1 MHSILVIEDD
11 RANLLFMEKVLSS
24 AGFDVRS
31 ASNGES
37 GIASFREKKPSLV
50 LCDINMP
57 GIDGYSVLG
66 ILKSDGSINT
76 IPFIFVTSIDGREEQ
91 RRGMCE
97 GADDYL
103 TKPFTA
109 EELVKTVVSR
119 LCRTEKYRLQPETSN
134 FHDEIV
140 TLSQK
145 VTSREREILQ
155 LVGQGLTTKEIAL
168 HLDIHR
174 NTVDV
179 HRASLMRKLGAPNAV
194 KLARWAFIAE
204 HMTSPKI

>member
-1 MHSILVIEDD
+1 MHSILVIEDE
-11 RANLLFMEKVLSS
+11 RANLLFMGKVLSS
-24 AGFDVRS
+24 AGFDVRL
-31 ASNGES
+31 ASDGES
-37 GIASFREKKPSLV
+37 GIASFREKRPNLV

-57 GIDGYSVLG
+57 GMDGYSVLES
-66 ILKSDGSINT
+66 LKSDGSINN

-119 LCRTEKYRLQPETSN
+119 LCRIEMHSLQPETPN
-134 FHDEIV
+134 FQDEIV

-145 VTSREREILQ
+145 VTIREREILQ
-155 LVGQGLTTKEIAL
+155 LVGQGLTTKEIAVR
-168 HLDIHR
+168 LDIHR

-179 HRASLMRKLGAPNAV
+179 HRASLMRKLGAPNAA

-204 HMTSPKI
+204 QIPTAN